1 MQNCAPEL
9 ELLVSLAHNVPM
21 AGWGLTILRIAVGII
36 FVAHGAQKL
45 FGAFGGGGLAGTAEY
60 FQYLGLTPAYPL
72 AVLWGAVEF
81 GCGLLVFLGAWTR
94 WAAIPLAI
102 GMAVATWKAHFVNG
116 FFINWA
122 LATGVGH
129 GYEMNLVLI
138 AACVCLSLTGAGELS
153 IDRLLDRNA
162 ESAYAGRQ
170 RIRGM

>member
-1 MQNCAPEL
+1 
-9 ELLVSLAHNVPM
+9 M
-21 AGWGLTILRIAVGII
+21 AGWGIAILRIAVGMI

-45 FGAFGGGGLAGTAEY
+45 FGAFGGAGLTGTSEY
-60 FQYLGLTPAYPL
+60 FTYLGLSPAYPL
-72 AVLWGAVEF
+72 ALLWAVVEF
-81 GCGLLVFLGAWTR
+81 GCGVLVLLGAWTR

-102 GMAVATWKAHFVNG
+102 GMAVAIWKAHFVNG

-122 LATGVGH
+122 LAAGVGH
-129 GYEMNLVLI
+129 GYEFNLVLI
-138 AACVCLSLTGAGELS
+138 AACACLALTGAGELS